1 MDDEKLNA
9 ILKNP
14 EGHRFAVIGLGEES
28 GVSAANFL
36 HARGARVKVTELRPS
51 TEVASALS
59 RLHPEIDVETNG
71 HADDLHENCDVA
83 IAAPGVPR
91 SAKVIVGLRQQGV
104 PVCGETELAAWHL
117 KGKIIGITGT
127 KGKST
132 TTMLAAQG
140 ASSRYERVWTGGN
153 LSPPSLDLVDKAG
166 KDDLVVLE
174 LSSFQL
180 ALTRSL
186 KLDVAVVTNFGDD
199 HLDRYGDLDSYRNDK
214 LRITQLQDQHATM
227 VLPWND
233 TATEPFGA
241 KARGR
246 KLYFGNSQDLPDGV
260 VVASDHFLIKHHNR
274 EEKLPFPQTR
284 FFQSPHNRL
293 NAAAAISALLP
304 LGLSSESILGA
315 MQGFSGLPHRNE
327 SLGIIKGAEFIND
340 SLGTNPKAMEAALR
354 AGEGP
359 VRLLAGG
366 IFKGGDLLGMKDI
379 VGQRVAGLYV
389 FGQDR
394 KIFSKAWSHVKGG
407 GDFETMEK
415 AFFAACNDLKAGD
428 EILLSPGCASF
439 DQFQSAKQR
448 GDEFKKM
455 VKAWAQK
462 VSSPEE
468 TVNNEEV
475 IKNETALDS
484 KDGSK
489 DGGAQ

>member
-1 MDDEKLNA
+1 M
-9 ILKNP
+9 
-14 EGHRFAVIGLGEES
+14 VGLGEES

-36 HARGARVKVTELRPS
+36 HTRGAKVRVTELRSS

-71 HADDLHENCDVA
+71 HAENLHKNCDVA

-91 SAKVIVGLRQQGV
+91 GAKVLLGLREHGV

-117 KGKIIGITGT
+117 KGKIVGITGT

-132 TTMLAAQG
+132 TTMLTAQG
-140 ASSRYERVWTGGN
+140 ASSRYEKVWTGGN

-166 KDDLVVLE
+166 KDDLVILE

-199 HLDRYGDLDSYRNDK
+199 HLDRYGDLDAYRSDK
-214 LRITQLQDQHATM
+214 MRIAQLQDNQATM

-233 TATEPFGA
+233 PATEPFGS

-246 KLYFGNSQDLPDGV
+246 ISYFGESRDLSEGV
-260 VVASDHFLIKHHNR
+260 VVASDHFLVKRHDR
-274 EEKLPFPQTR
+274 EEKLPYPQTR

-293 NAAAAISALLP
+293 NAAAAITALLP
-304 LGLSSESILGA
+304 LGLASDSILQD
-315 MQGFSGLPHRNE
+315 MQNFSGLPHRNE
-327 SLGIIKGAEFIND
+327 SLGIIKGVEFIND
-340 SLGTNPKAMEAALR
+340 SLGTNPKAMEAALE
-354 AGEGP
+354 AGVGP

-366 IFKGGDLLGMKDI
+366 IFKGGDLLGMRDI

-389 FGQDR
+389 FGRDG
-394 KIFSKAWSHVKGG
+394 KIFSKAWPHVRGG
-407 GDFETMEK
+407 GEFETMKK
-415 AFFAACNDLKAGD
+415 AFSAACSDMGAGD

-439 DQFQSAKQR
+439 DQYVSAKHR
-448 GDEFKKM
+448 GREFKKM
-455 VKAWAQK
+455 VKIWAQNF
-462 VSSPEE
+462 SSNESGS
-468 TVNNEEV
+468 NNDEGLSDDG
-475 IKNETALDS
+475 NLN
-484 KDGSK
+484 KDGTLNKEAGSK
-489 DGGAQ
+489 DRGIQ